1 MRAIHV
7 LRKPCSRDT
16 GTVAA
21 NVLKYGCGGLNI
33 DASRISGGVGYA
45 DEVARNIASF
55 GQLQAK
61 SPGWKNSSP
70 YKPDVDG
77 RLKGRW
83 PANVVFQHLDGCR
96 QTGTREEPGYSVN
109 RFTDGAK
116 PFGGG
121 AGHPYE
127 SEQVPP
133 STVPVWDCAEGCPV
147 AALDAQSG
155 VLHSQDPATRKGRVG
170 KHGTGDGTT
179 YFGVKETG
187 NHYGDTGGASRFF
200 KQFGG

>member
-1 MRAIHV
+1 MRTIHV

-55 GQLQAK
+55 AQLQAK

-70 YKPDVDG
+70 YKPNVDG
-77 RLKGRW
+77 ALKGRW
-83 PANVVFQHLDGCR
+83 PANVVFQHLDGCK

-127 SEQVPP
+127 SEHVPP
-133 STVPVWDCAEGCPV
+133 STVPVWACAEGCPV

-155 VLHSQDPATRKGRVG
+155 TSKSVSTPRRNAPGVMGYGGRFRASTLPG
-170 KHGTGDGTT
+170 PPTD
-179 YFGVKETG
+179 E
-187 NHYGDTGGASRFF
+187 GGASRFF

>member
-1 MRAIHV
+1 MKAVHV
-7 LRKPCSRDT
+7 LRKPCSREA

-55 GQLQAK
+55 GQLQAQ
-61 SPGWKNSSP
+61 SPGWKTSSP
-70 YKPDVDG
+70 YKPNVDG
-77 RLKGRW
+77 ALKGRW
-83 PANVVFQHLDGCR
+83 PANVVFQHLDGCK

-127 SEQVPP
+127 SEQAPP

-155 VLHSQDPATRKGRVG
+155 PTGSWSPKARPSGEAHEGNLFGRRQ
-170 KHGTGDGTT
+170 
-179 YFGVKETG
+179 EG
-187 NHYGDTGGASRFF
+187 NHYGDFGGGASRFF